1 MKNPP
6 SGFFLLVCASAVAWG
21 CAQLRPPPPSD
32 PLARLNNLM
41 NSSGYFFPAPGPDGG
56 DVYGAAFVRD
66 PTVIKGNELP
76 AIQGAQAYGNRMLE
90 GARAAQEC
98 AKSPDQKLAMTCKEF
113 LAKFCDRAKSAFE
126 LSQDETNWWRR
137 NFATFQSDAPAVT
150 PVKGP
155 PKLIQQTRLI
165 ACGIDEI
172 KMFRMFH
179 EDDVGGNPQIAISV
193 GPENQNPTAATPA
206 AARESSAIAAPVPAA
221 NAVAGAVATAP
232 PVTKAAHAK
241 LDALTPPKK
250 KRANPSKAP
259 PQAATVRAA
268 ASPKLVPNA
277 GPVASQK
284 PRTEKFQ
291 IAAVSSDSKAVK
303 SRTERKER
311 EVAPTRA
318 LKRSTMSGTFAGQLF
333 GYSGGHV
340 FSSDLTLTLVG
351 AGKDVKGA
359 WTSVQGKSGKVTGT
373 LAGSNIA
380 SLRLEQLEPC
390 AGTYAGSA
398 MIAED
403 GQRLHGTYTGTDCKG
418 QVDASF
424 IVVKH

>member
-1 MKNPP
+1 
-6 SGFFLLVCASAVAWG
+6 
-21 CAQLRPPPPSD
+21 
-32 PLARLNNLM
+32 M
-41 NSSGYFFPAPGPDGG
+41 NSSGYFFPGPGPLESDA
-56 DVYGAAFVRD
+56 YGAAFVRD
-66 PTVIKGNELP
+66 PSVIKGNELP

-90 GARAAQEC
+90 GARVAQEC

-113 LAKFCDRAKSAFE
+113 LTRFCDRAKGAFE
-126 LSQDETNWWRR
+126 LSQDETKWWRR
-137 NFATFQSDAPAVT
+137 DFATLQSDSPGVK

-179 EDDVGGNPQIAISV
+179 EDDVGGNPQIAMLV
-193 GPENQNPTAATPA
+193 GPENQNPSAATPA
-206 AARESSAIAAPVPAA
+206 APQDTSAIAAPVPAA
-221 NAVAGAVATAP
+221 NAVAGVVATAP
-232 PVTKAAHAK
+232 PVTKAASAK
-241 LDALTPPKK
+241 LDVSTPGPKK
-250 KRANPSKAP
+250 KRANPSEAP
-259 PQAATVRAA
+259 PQAAPVRAA
-268 ASPKLVPNA
+268 ASPKPVPNA
-277 GPVASQK
+277 GPVVSQK

-303 SRTERKER
+303 SRTERRER
-311 EVAPTRA
+311 EVTPTRA
-318 LKRSTMSGTFAGQLF
+318 PERSTMTGTFAGQLF

-351 AGKDVKGA
+351 AGKEVKGA
-359 WTSVQGKSGKVTGT
+359 WTSVQGKSGKVRGT
-373 LAGSNIA
+373 WAGSNIA

-398 MIAED
+398 VIAED
-403 GQRLHGTYTGTDCKG
+403 GQRLHGSYTGTDCKG